1 MALRSLILTV
11 RNPSVSANF
20 YKSILGMIVKN
31 ETPAFIELVTKDA
44 PSIPLIIREG
54 TNAAM
59 LSVGYTPIINFDV
72 KNMENAITVAMQMG
86 GMLDGAIKYKAF
98 GKIAAL
104 RSPDGHMI
112 GLFEPAE
119 GSAGANTTNP

>member
-11 RNPSVSANF
+11 RNPASTAKF
-20 YKSILGMIVKN
+20 YERTLGLVIKHS
-31 ETPAFIELVTKDA
+31 TPTSFELIGATT

-54 TNAAM
+54 TNAAS
-59 LSVGYTPIINFDV
+59 LTVGYTPILNFDV
-72 KNMENAITVAMQMG
+72 VDMENAVTAAMEMG

-104 RSPDGHMI
+104 RSPDGHML
-112 GLFEPAE
+112 GLFEPA
-119 GSAGANTTNP
+119 A